1 MYLIKTFLITILYFV
16 ICNNAFSANIPDNIL
31 NMPIKLMTG
40 ETITIKQYQGKKP
53 VYIKFWASWCQP
65 CLKQMHH
72 FEQIQQKYGE
82 QLKVIGINLAIND
95 NLEMVNKIKQKYK
108 LTMSTA
114 MDNHS
119 VLANALYLKGT
130 PYHLL
135 FDKNSNLVHI
145 THKADEVLDNKIAL
159 INQEQ
164 PIKMLAKE
172 ALNQP
177 TDSNG
182 FKTQKNKTY
191 ALFFS
196 ATWCDWYFMDSRPEM
211 SQQCIKAQNYI
222 ANASDSYKKINWQ
235 GIISRLW
242 TGAEEL
248 TQFKKKYQIQ
258 YPINID
264 SQNQLFHQFKI
275 TTLPTLVIV
284 KNDKVIFR
292 TSSFDQPLAINKQ
305 LIKL

>member
-1 MYLIKTFLITILYFV
+1 MNLFKIIFITTLYIV
-16 ICNNAFSANIPDNIL
+16 TGNTANAANIPDNIL
-31 NMPIKLMTG
+31 NMPIKLMNGDTV
-40 ETITIKQYQGKKP
+40 TLKQFQGKKP
-53 VYIKFWASWCQP
+53 VYLKFWASWCQP

-72 FEQIQQKYGE
+72 FEQVQQQYGDKL
-82 QLKVIGINLAIND
+82 QVVGINLAIND

-108 LTMSTA
+108 LTMPTA
-114 MDNHS
+114 MDNNS
-119 VLANALYLKGT
+119 ALANALYLKGT

-145 THKADEVLDNKIAL
+145 THKADEILDNKIAL
-159 INQEQ
+159 INQDQ
-164 PIKMLAKE
+164 PIEMLANE
-172 ALNQP
+172 TLTQP
-177 TDSNG
+177 TDSNR
-182 FKTQKNKTY
+182 FKTQRDKTY

-196 ATWCDWYFMDSRPEM
+196 ATWCDWYFKDSRPEM

-222 ANASDSYKKINWQ
+222 ANASESYKELNWQ

-248 TQFKKKYQIQ
+248 TQFKNKYQIQ

-264 SQNQLFHQFKI
+264 SQNQLFYQFKV

-284 KNDKVIFR
+284 KNDKIIFR
-292 TSSFDQPLAINKQ
+292 TSSFDQPLALNKQ

>member
-1 MYLIKTFLITILYFV
+1 MNLFKIIFITTLYIV
-16 ICNNAFSANIPDNIL
+16 TGNTANAANIPDNIL
-31 NMPIKLMTG
+31 NMPIKLMNGDTV
-40 ETITIKQYQGKKP
+40 TLKQFQGKKP
-53 VYIKFWASWCQP
+53 VYLKFWASWCQP

-72 FEQIQQKYGE
+72 FEQVQQQYGDKL
-82 QLKVIGINLAIND
+82 QVVGINLAIND

-108 LTMSTA
+108 LTMPTA
-114 MDNHS
+114 MDNNS
-119 VLANALYLKGT
+119 ALANALYLKGT

-145 THKADEVLDNKIAL
+145 THKADEILDNKIAL
-159 INQEQ
+159 INQDQ
-164 PIKMLAKE
+164 PIEMLANE
-172 ALNQP
+172 TLTQP
-177 TDSNG
+177 TDSNR
-182 FKTQKNKTY
+182 FKTQRDKTY

-196 ATWCDWYFMDSRPEM
+196 ATWCDWYFKDSRPEM

-222 ANASDSYKKINWQ
+222 ANASESYKELSWQ

-248 TQFKKKYQIQ
+248 TQFKNKYQIQ

-264 SQNQLFHQFKI
+264 SQNQLFYQFKV

-284 KNDKVIFR
+284 KNDKIIFR
-292 TSSFDQPLAINKQ
+292 TSSFDQPLALNKQ